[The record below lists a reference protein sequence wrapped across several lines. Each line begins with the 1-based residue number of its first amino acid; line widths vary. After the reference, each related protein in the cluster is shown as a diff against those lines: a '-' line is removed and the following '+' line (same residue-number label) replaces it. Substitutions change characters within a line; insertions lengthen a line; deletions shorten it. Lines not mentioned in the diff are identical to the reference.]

1 MKIHDIAILFFI
13 FWGSISQCAAQKI
26 AVKTNL
32 FSGTYASSPNL
43 ETEFG
48 LQLVYIRSFILKQE
62 TGALAWLG
70 RISLLD
76 V

>member
-32 FSGTYASSPNL
+32 FYGTYASSPNL
-43 ETEFG
+43 KPNSGFHREV
-48 LQLVYIRSFILKQE
+48 Q
-62 TGALAWLG
+62 
-70 RISLLD
+70 
-76 V
+76 